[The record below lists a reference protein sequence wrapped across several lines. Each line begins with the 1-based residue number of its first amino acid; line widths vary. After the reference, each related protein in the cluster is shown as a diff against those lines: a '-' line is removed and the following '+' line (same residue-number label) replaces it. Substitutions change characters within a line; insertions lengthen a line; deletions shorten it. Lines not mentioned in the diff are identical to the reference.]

1 VELKYLRIFSR
12 LKLAPAQIL
21 ALGFAGVIILGALLL
36 SLPVASKDGHSLRFI
51 DAFFTATSAVCVTG
65 LVVVDTGTHFTRFGQ
80 FVIISL
86 IQVGG
91 LGLMTFSTLAA
102 ILLGKKIG
110 LKERLLIQESFNQNT
125 LAGLVKLIRNV
136 LLVTLIIEGL
146 GGLILT
152 LRFSMDFPFD
162 RALAF
167 GFFHS
172 VSAFCNAGF
181 DLFGQVFGKFSS
193 ITHYVNDWVVTLTIG
208 GLIILGGL
216 GFPVIVELI
225 RFPQKKRLSL
235 HSKLVIFMTT
245 ILIIA
250 GAILIMLIEFSN
262 SKTIGGLNINGKFL
276 GALFQSITPRTAGY
290 NSLDV
295 SQLRTG
301 TWFIMIVLMF
311 IGASPSS
318 TGGGIKTT
326 TFGVLAVTVAA
337 SIKGRENAEL
347 FERRIPTD
355 IVYKAITILTI
366 ALSWVSLVTLVISLI
381 EPYAFIRLFFEVM
394 SAFGTVGL
402 TTGITPGLAN
412 ISKILLIITMFI
424 GRVGPVT
431 VILAL
436 SRRER
441 PSSTKY
447 IEERLMIG

>member
-1 VELKYLRIFSR
+1 MRIFSR